1 MTPRELRSPSRATPT
16 ASATASQIEAA
27 LEARRAELSKA
38 RESGLGLLV
47 SPLRTLSLFSRTVTE
62 FALTT
67 LAQLAVSGPVV
78 FIGYP
83 LLLGW
88 LVTHVAAPDLYTHP
102 TCTAGSGRGVAA
114 IAAGPLYLA
123 ELYAYEFAWWLV
135 LGILSS
141 IGFGSG
147 LHSGIMFLWPF
158 VMRIVAEVEVRT
170 HTFRSTPS
178 AL

>member
-1 MTPRELRSPSRATPT
+1 MTSPQEQKPAAPARA
-16 ASATASQIEAA
+16 SEEQVEAA

-38 RESGLGLLV
+38 RESGIGLLV

-88 LVTHVAAPDLYTHP
+88 LVTHVAAPELYTHP
-102 TCTAGSGRGVAA
+102 TCTAGAGRGTAA
-114 IAAGPLYLA
+114 TVAGPLYLA
-123 ELYAYEFAWWLV
+123 ELYAYEVAWWLV

-147 LHSGIMFLWPF
+147 LHSVFAPLILKRELYDVPPL
-158 VMRIVAEVEVRT
+158 
-170 HTFRSTPS
+170 RSYYH
-178 AL
+178 L